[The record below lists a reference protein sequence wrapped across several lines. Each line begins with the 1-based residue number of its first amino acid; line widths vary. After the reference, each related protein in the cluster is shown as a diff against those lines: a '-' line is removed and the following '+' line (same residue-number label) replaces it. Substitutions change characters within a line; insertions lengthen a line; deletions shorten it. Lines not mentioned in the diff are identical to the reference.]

1 VNLELDDQQV
11 RLLRR
16 ALTDHIAEQRDL
28 LVRTDAPDLQHEF
41 ARDVMAL
48 ERLLRKLDGIGTVAE
63 ASP

>member
-41 ARDVMAL
+41 ARDVAAL
-48 ERLLRKLDGIGTVAE
+48 EGLLRKLDGIGTAAE